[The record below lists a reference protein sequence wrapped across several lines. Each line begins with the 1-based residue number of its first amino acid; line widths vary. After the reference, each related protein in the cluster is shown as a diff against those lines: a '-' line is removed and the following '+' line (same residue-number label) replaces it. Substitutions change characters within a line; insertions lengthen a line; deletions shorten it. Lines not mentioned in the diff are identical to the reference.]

1 MKSQLPA
8 DLFQAEI
15 LLTESLFISLE
26 NQNDKFYSI
35 NLLFD
40 NLRLNPILSRLVDEL
55 YLKGINFY
63 LIWSDEGATALAKRD
78 IPNFSNN
85 IYSYS
90 SFLKDI
96 DNLNQE
102 NILIAIKP
110 EPYDFDQFKQVCDL
124 YEGKIF
130 MINGRLE
137 DLAVGIGNLG
147 RERRKE
153 FISLWKT
160 IFWLQPLTKG
170 AIMKLNKQKW
180 QLFRLDVE
188 GYRFCDS
195 FDIKPDDE
203 TILESFRLNK

>member
-1 MKSQLPA
+1 MKSQLPS

-15 LLTESLFISLE
+15 LLKESLFISIE
-26 NQNDKFYSI
+26 NQNYKFSSI

-40 NLRLNPILSRLVDEL
+40 NLRLNPILLRLVEEL
-55 YLKGINFY
+55 SLKRINFY
-63 LIWSDEGATALAKRD
+63 LIWADEGATALAKRD

-90 SFLKDI
+90 RFIKDI

-110 EPYDFDQFKQVCDL
+110 EPYDFDQFKQICDI

-160 IFWLQPLTKG
+160 IFWLQPLNKG
-170 AIMKLNKQKW
+170 AIMKLNKGKW
-180 QLFRLDVE
+180 QLFRLDSD
-188 GYRFCDS
+188 GYRYCDS

-203 TILESFRLNK
+203 TILESFRLK